1 MAKVKVYNLKRES
14 VGDIELSDDVFGAE
28 VNEAL
33 IYDVLKAQLASRRS
47 GTAKTKGRA
56 EVAGS
61 TRKLYRQKGT
71 GAARHGAIR
80 AMTYVGG
87 GKAHGPQPRSYA
99 YRPPR
104 QMRAGAM
111 RSALSLKLKEGNL
124 TVVDKFELKEVKT
137 KGVASALKQLSAGL
151 GRRDAKAPKGTLI
164 VDVRDNEK
172 LRLSVRNLPE
182 STYLPPEGVNL
193 YDVLR
198 HAKLIVTK
206 DAVAALQT
214 RFQNPHG
221 AAAKR
226 PETRG

>member
-14 VGDIELSDDVFGAE
+14 VGDIELSDDVFGVE

-111 RSALSLKLKEGNL
+111 RSALSAKLKEGNL

-137 KGVASALKQLSAGL
+137 KGVASALKQLN
-151 GRRDAKAPKGTLI
+151 APKGTLI

-172 LRLSVRNLPE
+172 LRLSVRNIPE

-198 HAKLIVTK
+198 HPNLIVTK

-214 RFQNPHG
+214 RFQK
-221 AAAKR
+221 A
-226 PETRG
+226 